1 MGDSVGGTGDEK
13 RGETRRCVMGENADL
28 FLSSRDD
35 RTHHDHLP
43 FQPDEPAERHAATRP
58 GNTAAGDE
66 YAEGSTRKAGA
77 VRPKRA
83 QPGPVKRKTE
93 GKGCIHHGSS
103 SSHGFHPHLPAIA
116 VIELSSGWARIPRGK
131 VNFERGARNC
141 CFSDER
147 SGANG
152 KGDSARAARSSAAR
166 GSAVPSCQLR
176 KGANPPSSVGKL
188 QSLLDQSRLT

>member
-13 RGETRRCVMGENADL
+13 RGETRRCVMGENANL

-116 VIELSSGWARIPRGK
+116 VIELSSGWDTIPSSSGGIDPRGK

-152 KGDSARAARSSAAR
+152 KVDSARAARPSAAR
-166 GSAVPSCQLR
+166 GSGNR
-176 KGANPPSSVGKL
+176 NR
-188 QSLLDQSRLT
+188 SLISRG